1 MKNFLQNYPLTL
13 LTLVAIFYLSFFTP
27 PKIPELENVRFIDK
41 WTHMV
46 MYGGLTA
53 VVLYEHFKLHGL
65 QGFKLKTVP
74 ADTLHWPHISVI
86 AFWLP
91 SVLGGVIEV
100 MQEHCTDHR
109 RSGEW
114 LDFVADSLG
123 ALLVFMIVFALVR
136 KERR

>member
-1 MKNFLQNYPLTL
+1 MKSFLKKYPLTL

-27 PKIPELENVRFIDK
+27 PKLPELENVRFIDK

-65 QGFKLKTVP
+65 QGFKLKTVQ

-86 AFWLP
+86 ALWWP
-91 SVLGGVIEV
+91 VVLGGVIEIL
-100 MQEHCTDHR
+100 QEHCTNHR

-114 LDFVADSLG
+114 LDFLADSLG
-123 ALLVFMIVFALVR
+123 ALLVFLIIFICVKR
-136 KERR
+136 QKK

>member
-1 MKNFLQNYPLTL
+1 MKNFLQQYPLTL

-27 PKIPELENVRFIDK
+27 PEIPDLENVRFIDK

-65 QGFKLKTVP
+65 QGFKLKTVQR
-74 ADTLHWPHISVI
+74 DTLRWPHISVI

-100 MQEHCTDHR
+100 LQEHCTNHR

-114 LDFVADSLG
+114 LDLLADSLG

>member
-53 VVLYEHFKLHGL
+53 VVLYEHFKQHGL
-65 QGFKLKTVP
+65 QGFKLKTVQ
-74 ADTLHWPHISVI
+74 ADTLHWPYISVI
-86 AFWLP
+86 ALWWP
-91 SVLGGVIEV
+91 VALGGVIEIL
-100 MQEHCTDHR
+100 QEHCTDHR

-114 LDFVADSLG
+114 LDFLADSLG
-123 ALLVFMIVFALVR
+123 TLLVFCIVFVLVKR
-136 KERR
+136 QKK

>member
-1 MKNFLQNYPLTL
+1 MKNFLQQYPLTL

-27 PKIPELENVRFIDK
+27 PVIPELENVRFIDK

-46 MYGGLTA
+46 MYGGLAA

-65 QGFKLKTVP
+65 QGFKLKTVQR
-74 ADTLHWPHISVI
+74 DTLHWPHISVI
-86 AFWLP
+86 ALWWP
-91 SVLGGVIEV
+91 IALGGVIEIL
-100 MQEHCTDHR
+100 QEHCTNHR

-114 LDFVADSLG
+114 LDFLADSLG